1 VHDVQSVVNAT
12 RETNESSLVAVQET
26 DPDVSSRLAGGG
38 HHGLA
43 PHDRGLSQGKARNRD
58 RPRADLGRRVGS
70 YLSGMT
76 PAGQEM
82 GGRRHT
88 GAHRT
93 KRAVNTA
100 PAGLRQWMARDK
112 PAQAPQGIHGKQVME
127 RQ

>member
-1 VHDVQSVVNAT
+1 
-12 RETNESSLVAVQET
+12 
-26 DPDVSSRLAGGG
+26 
-38 HHGLA
+38 
-43 PHDRGLSQGKARNRD
+43 
-58 RPRADLGRRVGS
+58 
-70 YLSGMT
+70 MT
-76 PAGQEM
+76 SAGQEM
-82 GGRRHT
+82 GGRRYT